1 MLPSRP
7 STRAYFRAA
16 VGKTS
21 GSASAL
27 GLKDPNSQG
36 TGPIFV
42 NEFVLQS
49 TTAAPTVD
57 GRAVPASTASAL
69 AAADGSSDAASSKA
83 PSAQPGAW
91 AGKGAEL
98 HGTTPARLSAVA
110 TAQKWLM
117 NAEVASECVE
127 HRYA

>member
-7 STRAYFRAA
+7 LTRAYFRAA
-16 VGKTS
+16 VVGKTFGHRALVNGPAS
-21 GSASAL
+21 SLGPKVPSA
-27 GLKDPNSQG
+27 KG
-36 TGPIFV
+36 TGPILLWAV
-42 NEFVLQS
+42 DDR
-49 TTAAPTVD
+49 AA
-57 GRAVPASTASAL
+57 PASTASAP
-69 AAADGSSDAASSKA
+69 AAGASSGVASSKA